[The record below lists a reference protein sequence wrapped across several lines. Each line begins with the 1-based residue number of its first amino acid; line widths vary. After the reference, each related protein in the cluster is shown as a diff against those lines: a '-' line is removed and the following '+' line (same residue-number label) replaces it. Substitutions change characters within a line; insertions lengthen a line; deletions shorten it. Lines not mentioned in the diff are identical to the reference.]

1 MMAVDTFINQ
11 NGNDFW
17 DATVER
23 KPIKIIHAI
32 ISNKINANA
41 QMESEAIEED
51 IDLRGKDIKDK

>member
-23 KPIKIIHAI
+23 KPMKITHAI